1 MFSKVTVI
9 MIKLFA
15 AGYNS
20 ITLQQGTLELARV
33 ALKGLKLYSYSKKF
47 PQKIPPLLY
56 EYSSDI

>member
-1 MFSKVTVI
+1 